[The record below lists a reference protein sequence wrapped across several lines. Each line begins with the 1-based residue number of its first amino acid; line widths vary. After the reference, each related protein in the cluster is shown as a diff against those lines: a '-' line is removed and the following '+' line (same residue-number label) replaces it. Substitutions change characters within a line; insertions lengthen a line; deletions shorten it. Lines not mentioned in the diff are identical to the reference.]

1 MANLTSLSLDG
12 TLIRKGGTE
21 SSSQA
26 VSSTVINGASTRPE
40 TANTANWL
48 CGTYTTGGKSVFAWQ
63 DEAGGYYGKPKARVA
78 TVGSTISYGAIS
90 TIDSSSDADKGIS
103 IGYEQT
109 QNKVLA
115 CYGTNNNHQHTMC
128 VGTVTGTSIAWGTPA
143 TFDTGS
149 TPDDGA
155 LPPHGMVWVGGIGS
169 DTTNRLICAYESQAQ
184 NATARIFT
192 ISGTTPTAHAAAD
205 FGGSNPSDICLA
217 YCGLNPAPGGNA
229 MIVAAWLDNT
239 GSGNSLYMRPGTIT
253 GGGTNTIQWGT
264 VSSNLGSCYKSSS
277 HTSAVSIAWDQQNSK
292 ILIFFALNSDKKPRW
307 LGGQLTGSGA
317 SLAITFSGT
326 VTFDNGVNAK
336 AFTAS
341 YHTEAQKVISYY
353 RTDDNSG
360 QIQARVFTY
369 DQNYGNQVAYTIGS
383 ATTWTFGPNVDHT
396 QSFYDP
402 QNKKIVFLKTNDKKH
417 SASAEAAA
425 YATTSDLLTATIT
438 VNLSTGNF
446 FEIDLQDHTADIDT
460 FTINESISGT
470 QAQTFY
476 LKLTQGTAGRIFIWS
491 SISNIKWPSA
501 TGPSLTLTDNAIDI
515 LKFTTYDQGTTW
527 HGETIGQNFS

>member
-1 MANLTSLSLDG
+1 MANLTSVNING
-12 TLIRKGGTE
+12 ALIRKEGTE
-21 SSSQA
+21 SSSQT

-78 TVGSTISYGAIS
+78 TIGSTISYGAVS
-90 TIDSSSDADKGIS
+90 TIDSSSDADDGIS

-128 VGTVTGTSIAWGTPA
+128 VGTVTGTSIAWGTA
-143 TFDTGS
+143 TNFESGS
-149 TPDDGA
+149 TPENGS

-169 DTTNRLICAYESQAQ
+169 DTTNRLVCAYESQA
-184 NATARIFT
+184 NNPTARVFT
-192 ISGTTPTAHAAAD
+192 ISGTTPSAGAASD
-205 FGGSNPSDICLA
+205 FGGSNPNNICLA
-217 YCGLNPAPGGNA
+217 YVGNGQ
-229 MIVAAWLDNT
+229 IVAAWLDNA
-239 GSGNSLYMRPGTIT
+239 SPGNSLWMRPGTVT
-253 GGGTNTIQWGT
+253 GGGTNTIQWG
-264 VSSNLGSCYKSSS
+264 VKSINLGSCYVSSS
-277 HTSAVSIAWDQQNSK
+277 HTSAISIAYDQQNSK

-307 LGGQLTGSGA
+307 LGGQLTGSGG

-336 AFTAS
+336 AFTSS

-353 RTDDNSG
+353 RTNDNSG

-383 ATTWTFGPNVDHT
+383 AMTWTFGPNVDHT
-396 QSFYDP
+396 HSFYDP

-438 VNLSTGNF
+438 VNLSTGNY
-446 FEIDLQDHTADIDT
+446 FEVDLQDHTADIDT
-460 FTINESISGT
+460 FTINESLSGT

-476 LKLTQGTAGRIFIWS
+476 LKLTQGTAGRTFIWS
-491 SISNIKWPSA
+491 SISNIKWPSD